1 MPSIGLGE
9 WIFIFLIVLVI
20 FGPSSLPKIGR
31 GLGKG
36 IREFKDA
43 LSGIGSAIERE
54 EADKEKAKPS
64 QSAVGDV
71 PSVPQEET
79 SESSKKADA

>member
-64 QSAVGDV
+64 PSAVADGT
-71 PSVPQEET
+71 SVPREEA
-79 SESSKKADA
+79 SESSKKTDA

>member
-31 GLGKG
+31 GLGRG

-54 EADKEKAKPS
+54 ETEKEKAKPS
-64 QSAVGDV
+64 QSSVADV
-71 PSVPQEET
+71 SRGTTVET
-79 SESSKKADA
+79 PESSKKLDA